1 MNQGAQVSIFSRKSD
16 GLMGVDI
23 SSAGIKLVELG
34 KARHGYQL
42 KSMAVVP
49 LPRDAI
55 VENTIIDSMAVAQ
68 ALLDAIEMARPSTR
82 NVAFALSGNAVI
94 MRTIT
99 MPTMTEFEL
108 ETQIEFEADQHI
120 PYDMSEVYL
129 DFEILGPNRDDEQQM
144 DVLLVACRREIL
156 DDMQLALNE
165 AGLTTKVVD
174 CAVFAL
180 ENAAE
185 LLADEIGLAN
195 TPEAVLDD
203 EDVQTHALVNIGAN
217 LININILQNGQMAFV
232 RDQFYGGNNLTEEIQ
247 KAHGIGYQAAEQM
260 KLEDFSSIKAEALE
274 NFYEG
279 LTSELVRSLDFY
291 AASHAEHPVR
301 KIFLSGGTALVPGI
315 AGELEQRLGIEAR
328 VLNPFSVIRADER
341 KFDRDYLDRI
351 GPMMM
356 VPVGLAL
363 RSFDA

>member
-1 MNQGAQVSIFSRKSD
+1 
-16 GLMGVDI
+16 MGVDI
-23 SSAGIKLVELG
+23 SSTGIKLVELDKG
-34 KARHGYQL
+34 RHGYEV

-55 VENTIIDSMAVAQ
+55 VENTVIDSMAVAQ
-68 ALLDAIEMARPSTR
+68 GLLDAIEMARPSTR
-82 NVAFALSGNAVI
+82 NVAFVVSGNAVI
-94 MRTIT
+94 IRTVT

-108 ETQIEFEADQHI
+108 EGQIEFEADQHI
-120 PYDMSEVYL
+120 PYDIDDVYL
-129 DFEILGPNRDDEQQM
+129 DFQILGPVPEDETQM
-144 DVLLVACRREIL
+144 EVVLAACKREVVEDYQLV
-156 DDMQLALNE
+156 LNE
-165 AGLTTKVVD
+165 AGLTPKVVD

-185 LLADEIGLAN
+185 LLADEIGVVSS
-195 TPEAVLDD
+195 PGVAVDE
-203 EDVQTHALVNIGAN
+203 EDVQTYALVNIGAN
-217 LININILQNGQMAFV
+217 LININVLQNGQMAFV

-260 KLEDFSSIKAEALE
+260 KLENFSSIKAEALE
-274 NFYEG
+274 SFYVG

-291 AASHAEHPVR
+291 AASHAEHPVQ

-315 AGELEQRLGIEAR
+315 AGELEQRLGIEAQ
-328 VLNPFSVIRADER
+328 VLNPFSVIKANER